1 MAGRNAD
8 RQEIFFVENCSVAG
22 HNSNEL
28 DTASFYVT
36 MTDDEKKY
44 QHFVKKIDLVFHT
57 SFKAKRQFWCRYFA
71 KKEKNPIPL
80 SRLHFLYLKYLKL
93 QRHWTLEAN
102 KSLHFP
108 DEICRK
114 LTLWGT
120 LFVRPLFF
128 VESKLSLSNKQD
140 LKKLQFLTS
149 KFQFLTKLHVIKKS
163 LHLKVW
169 NLGKW
174 QKVVTITLWYDRF
187 RGQKESQE
195 WWVSFSFLSR
205 NLL

>member
-1 MAGRNAD
+1 MV
-8 RQEIFFVENCSVAG
+8 F
-22 HNSNEL
+22 H
-28 DTASFYVT
+28 ASF
-36 MTDDEKKY
+36 K
-44 QHFVKKIDLVFHT
+44 
-57 SFKAKRQFWCRYFA
+57 SKRQFWCRYFA

-128 VESKLSLSNKQD
+128 FVESKLSLSNKQD
-140 LKKLQFLTS
+140 LKKLRFLTT
-149 KFQFLTKLHVIKKS
+149 KFQFQTKLHVIKSS
-163 LHLKVW
+163 LHRCEILV
-169 NLGKW
+169 W
-174 QKVVTITLWYDRF
+174 QKSCYYNPDTIDFVVKKKAKSDEFLFPFCQEICF
-187 RGQKESQE
+187 KE
-195 WWVSFSFLSR
+195 FD
-205 NLL
+205 